1 MKLEDAI
8 KTTRFADERHKATL
22 NLLYTAYWLKNQ
34 FSTAMKGQGLTMEQF
49 NVMRI
54 LKGKAPQPMCVKDIA
69 SRMIEKNSN
78 VPRIVD
84 KLVVK
89 GLVAR
94 NTSPE
99 DKRETLIELTE
110 KGVKNLVRASQIT
123 ERLSE
128 DIMDLD
134 DSDAVLLNSIL
145 EKMRKTD

>member
-8 KTTRFADERHKATL
+8 RTTKFTDERHKATL

-34 FSTAMKGQGLTMEQF
+34 FSRVMKGQGLTMEQF

-54 LKGKAPQPMCVKDIA
+54 LRGKAPQPMCVKDIS

-94 NTSPE
+94 NTSPQ

-110 KGVKNLVRASQIT
+110 KGLKNLVRASQIT

-128 DIMDLD
+128 DILDLN
-134 DSDAVLLNSIL
+134 DSDAAVLNSIL

>member
-99 DKRETLIELTE
+99 DKRETLIGLTD
-110 KGVKNLVRASQIT
+110 KGAKNLVRASQIT

-128 DIMDLD
+128 DIMDLN
-134 DSDAVLLNSIL
+134 DSDAAILNSIL